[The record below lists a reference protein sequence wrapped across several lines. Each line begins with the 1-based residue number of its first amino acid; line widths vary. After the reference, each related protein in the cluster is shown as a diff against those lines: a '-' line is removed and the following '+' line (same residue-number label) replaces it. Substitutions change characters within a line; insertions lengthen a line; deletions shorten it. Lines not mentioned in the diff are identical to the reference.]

1 VIDEVRLAFAALA
14 THGKA
19 EQNGL
24 VTLAI
29 EPVDGAYVAIDEQ
42 SRQHLLLRTPSD
54 VEIDPGVTT
63 LAVATRPL
71 RIAGRDVRVLDI
83 TCLFPSLSEVFDH
96 FAAAVIQRIAAS
108 AEEPADAVKKV
119 LASWKNFL
127 VPPSGPPSV
136 DKIAA
141 TLGELL
147 VVKDAVK
154 NSGLID
160 IGFWSGP
167 FGQRHDLRGGTTA
180 MEVKTTR
187 AHTGY
192 RVTIHGED
200 QLVPPDQG
208 QLYLHFVR
216 LESVHGGQLR
226 LTAVVD
232 ELLDAGVSAEQLF
245 RALTA
250 SGVAAVDLPATDR
263 TTFDVLERITLP
275 VDDQTPRI
283 VPDSFI
289 GGQRPP
295 GVVDITYVIDISQDA
310 ERELSADDYRTVTG
324 TMAARPHS

>member
-1 VIDEVRLAFAALA
+1 MIDEVRLAFAALA
-14 THGKA
+14 THGKS
-19 EQNGL
+19 ERNGL

-29 EPVDGAYVAIDEQ
+29 DPVDGTYVALDEH
-42 SRQHLLLRTPSD
+42 SRQHLLLRTQSD

-63 LAVATRPL
+63 LAVSTRSL
-71 RIAGRDVRVLDI
+71 RIAGGEVRVLDI
-83 TCLFPSLSEVFDH
+83 TCLFPALAEVFDH
-96 FAAAVIQRIAAS
+96 FAAAVVQRIAAA
-108 AEEPADAVKKV
+108 AEEPSDAVKNV

-127 VPPSGPPSV
+127 VPPSGPPGV
-136 DKIAA
+136 DKVAA
-141 TLGELL
+141 VLGELL

-160 IGFWSGP
+160 IAFWSGP

-200 QLVPPDQG
+200 QLLPPDRG

-226 LTAVVD
+226 LTALVD

-250 SGVAAVDLPATDR
+250 SGVPAVDLPATDS
-263 TTFDVLERITLP
+263 TTFDLLERITLP

-289 GGQRPP
+289 GGQRPA

-310 ERELSADDYRTVTG
+310 DRALNADEYRTLTA
-324 TMAARPHS
+324 TLAAESHA

>member
-1 VIDEVRLAFAALA
+1 MIDEVRLAFAALV
-14 THGKA
+14 TQGKA
-19 EQNGL
+19 ERHGL

-29 EPVDGAYVAIDEQ
+29 DPVDGAYVAIDDQ
-42 SRQHLLLRTPSD
+42 SRQHLLLRTQSD

-63 LAVATRPL
+63 LAVSTRPL
-71 RIAGRDVRVLDI
+71 RIAGKDVRVLDI
-83 TCLFPSLSEVFDH
+83 TCLYPVLSEVFDH
-96 FAAAVIQRIAAS
+96 FAAAVIQRMAAS
-108 AEEPADAVKKV
+108 AEEPADAVRNV

-127 VPPSGPPSV
+127 IPPSGPPGV

-141 TLGELL
+141 ILGELL

-200 QLVPPDQG
+200 QLLAPDGG

-250 SGVAAVDLPATDR
+250 SGVAAVDLPATDK
-263 TTFDVLERITLP
+263 TTFDVLERMTLP

-283 VPDSFI
+283 VPDSFT
-289 GGQRPP
+289 GGKRPP
-295 GVVDITYVIDISQDA
+295 GVVDITYVINISQDA
-310 ERELSADDYRTVTG
+310 DRALSADAYGRVTANV
-324 TMAARPHS
+324 AAGPHA

>member
-1 VIDEVRLAFAALA
+1 MIDEVRIAFAALA

-19 EQNGL
+19 ENHGL
-24 VTLAI
+24 VTLALDT
-29 EPVDGAYVAIDEQ
+29 VDGAYVAMDEQ
-42 SRQHLLLRTPSD
+42 SRQHLLLRTQTD

-63 LAVATRPL
+63 LAVSTHSL
-71 RIAGRDVRVLDI
+71 QIAGKDVRVLDI
-83 TCLFPSLSEVFDH
+83 ICLFPSLAEVFDH

-108 AEEPADAVKKV
+108 DEEPSAAVKRV

-127 VPPSGPPSV
+127 VPPSGPPGI

-141 TLGELL
+141 ILGELL

-167 FGQRHDLRGGTTA
+167 FGQRHDFRGGATA

-192 RVTIHGED
+192 QVTIHGED
-200 QLVPPDQG
+200 QLLEPDGG
-208 QLYLHFVR
+208 QLYLHLVR

-245 RALTA
+245 RALAA

-263 TTFDVLERITLP
+263 TTFDVLERVTLP

-283 VPDSFI
+283 VPGSFI
-289 GGQRPP
+289 GGQRPT
-295 GVVDITYVIDISQDA
+295 GVLDITYAVD
-310 ERELSADDYRTVTG
+310 LSLVADRSLNADDYRMVTAN
-324 TMAARPHS
+324 MAAGSGG

>member
-1 VIDEVRLAFAALA
+1 MIDEVRLAFAALL
-14 THGKA
+14 TQGKA
-19 EQNGL
+19 ERHGL

-29 EPVDGAYVAIDEQ
+29 DPVDGAYVAIDDQ
-42 SRQHLLLRTPSD
+42 SRQHLLLRTQSD

-63 LAVATRPL
+63 LAVSTRPL
-71 RIAGRDVRVLDI
+71 RIAGKDVRVLDI
-83 TCLFPSLSEVFDH
+83 TCLYPVLSEVFDH
-96 FAAAVIQRIAAS
+96 FAAAVIQRMAAS
-108 AEEPADAVKKV
+108 AEEPADAVRNV

-127 VPPSGPPSV
+127 IPPSGPPGV

-141 TLGELL
+141 ILGELL

-200 QLVPPDQG
+200 QLLAPDGG

-226 LTAVVD
+226 LT
-232 ELLDAGVSAEQLF
+232 GVSAEHLF

-250 SGVAAVDLPATDR
+250 SGVAAVDLPATDK
-263 TTFDVLERITLP
+263 TTFDVLERMTLP

-283 VPDSFI
+283 VPDSFT
-289 GGQRPP
+289 GGKRPP
-295 GVVDITYVIDISQDA
+295 GVVDITYVINISQDA
-310 ERELSADDYRTVTG
+310 DRALSADAYGRVTANV
-324 TMAARPHS
+324 AAGPHA